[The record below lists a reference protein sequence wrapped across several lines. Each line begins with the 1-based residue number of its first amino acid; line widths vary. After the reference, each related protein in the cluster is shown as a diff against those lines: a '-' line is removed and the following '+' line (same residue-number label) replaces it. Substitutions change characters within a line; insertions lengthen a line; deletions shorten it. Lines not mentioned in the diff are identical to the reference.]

1 MIDSFKKALRYI
13 LCNIVKYTPVAGPG
27 IQEDFNKE
35 VRKNPWELG
44 NVPVLI
50 LKTQEMCKE
59 AAEADPYTPCYVSD
73 HLRTAEMYE
82 KAVEK
87 YPLLFIYIP
96 DKLKT

>member
-35 VRKNPWELG
+35 VRKNPLELG
-44 NVPVLI
+44 NAPDI

-59 AAEADPYTPCYVSD
+59 AVEADPYTLCYVSD
-73 HLRTAEMYE
+73 HLRTAGMYE